1 MKPTPTQS
9 SAQLREQATPYHL
22 FVFAHFALMGVLTLG
37 LWGYGIWRGIA
48 PALPEFRKSDTH
60 AAMQSAEQTEAVAE
74 VAMAPG
80 QQAYQ
85 SCIACH
91 GDQAQGNELL
101 KAPALNR
108 LPVSYLANQLRKFKN
123 GQRGSHPDDMEGAM
137 MRPMAA
143 TLSSESQIR
152 EVSAYIADL
161 VSEPPAAT
169 LEGDAIR
176 GKSYYAVCASCHGI
190 DGMGNEALSAP
201 SLVGQQDWY
210 LVSSLRRF
218 KSGAR
223 GADPEDLH
231 GAQMRPM
238 AATLP
243 DEQAMRDVAAYI
255 LTLNP

>member
-1 MKPTPTQS
+1 MKPIPTQS
-9 SAQLREQATPYHL
+9 SAQLREQATPYYL

-48 PALPEFRKSDTH
+48 PALPELRMPDSH
-60 AAMQSAEQTEAVAE
+60 ATTESTEQAEAVAE
-74 VAMAPG
+74 VAMVPG
-80 QQAYQ
+80 EQAYQ

-101 KAPALNR
+101 KAPALNQ
-108 LPVSYLANQLRKFKN
+108 LPASYLANQLRKFKN

-143 TLSSESQIR
+143 TLRSESQIR
-152 EVSAYIADL
+152 EVSTYIAGL
-161 VSEPPAAT
+161 ASEPPVAT
-169 LEGDAIR
+169 LEGDPIR

-190 DGMGNEALSAP
+190 DGLGNEALSAP

-210 LVSSLRRF
+210 LVSSLERF
-218 KSGAR
+218 KSGVR

-255 LTLNP
+255 FTLHP